1 MGNTGMLAG
10 ASIRPLGELCV
21 ALHSK
26 STLYS
31 VVYFFF
37 RKAAPPIVY
46 ACIYFKNRDDDA
58 LEL

>member
-1 MGNTGMLAG
+1 MLAG